1 MIPSTQFRPVAPF
14 TYGDWTSA
22 RTFGDVP
29 QLGMVFP
36 AADGAS
42 FRLNHGTEVY
52 DGNLNKYLELARNV
66 KGDFSLTLHAALISP
81 SNPYGQRLAVQ
92 IAAAPNVN
100 AVAAIYFIGWSASDN
115 GSGWTLSG
123 KRTGA
128 ERYTW
133 NGSWTRRG
141 EFLRHGYGDIRI
153 KRKGDTYSFFYMDP
167 ETGLWTADGTVTGV
181 NLPATAHLGICV
193 TGGNNHSADVIWEV
207 SNIVLEKISGMS
219 ITIR

>member
-1 MIPSTQFRPVAPF
+1 M
-14 TYGDWTSA
+14 
-22 RTFGDVP
+22 
-29 QLGMVFP
+29 
-36 AADGAS
+36 
-42 FRLNHGTEVY
+42 
-52 DGNLNKYLELARNV
+52 